1 MDDNDGLSLI
11 KLQKGSDKNEKCL
24 LNLALPLFST
34 KYFTDVYYEG
44 LFMTVAQLNR
54 TQLKEQRL
62 QDLLDSCQD
71 QVLQQIIGPFGLTPA
86 MFNDKDGGNVTTTR
100 NFEQGVTAT
109 KEDQQSYEDWQAVI
123 NGGYDRAAY
132 DAELPGKRKEIFK
145 GDKPIISQYTGNE
158 LTKDGQT
165 HLDHV
170 VAAKTIETDSRAH
183 LFMSQEQ
190 RVATANQDANLV
202 VAEGRI
208 NQSMQDKDKLE
219 WAEAQRKADKG
230 KTNAESFGVNK
241 ELLEQTDKKA
251 KKAVNGNFLNQQ
263 IKKQGAELLTTGA
276 KDAGKMALRQALGVL
291 IHELVKGVFIEIKK
305 LFNTPKEENIIDK
318 LIAAIKR
325 VAKRVLAKFKD
336 AGKSALGGGI
346 QGFFS
351 NLLTFLINNLIKTS
365 AKVVTIIRESIKS
378 IWQAVKF
385 IVNPPKNLSA
395 LEVTREVTKILTVAV
410 ATGLGMFFEE
420 AIQTFIMSIPILS
433 PIAGIIA
440 PAIAAI
446 LTGVATALL
455 VYGLDRFFD
464 WLSDDG
470 TQLLSAFENNL
481 DAMKDNINKMASWI
495 EEQYNQSQNYVEIA
509 AGYGDIQRNFDVA
522 LNANRSAL
530 QTSQQQ
536 TKRQIAFNQ
545 KLTTDVKIITNQ
557 ELDVGRLLKDYK
569 LGEH

>member
-1 MDDNDGLSLI
+1 
-11 KLQKGSDKNEKCL
+11 
-24 LNLALPLFST
+24 
-34 KYFTDVYYEG
+34 
-44 LFMTVAQLNR
+44 MTAAQLNR

-62 QDLLDSCQD
+62 QDLLESCQG
-71 QVLQQIIGPFGLTPA
+71 QVLQQIIGPFGLTSA
-86 MFNDKDGGNVTTTR
+86 MFDDKDGGNVTTTK

-109 KEDQQSYEDWQAVI
+109 EQDKQSYEQWQASN
-123 NGGYDRAAY
+123 NGDYDRTAY
-132 DAELPGKRKEIFK
+132 DAELPGKRKEMFK
-145 GDKPIISQYTGNE
+145 GDEPIISQYTGNE

-170 VAAKTIETDSRAH
+170 VAAKTIETDSKAN
-183 LFMSQEQ
+183 LFMSQDE

-202 VAEGRI
+202 AAEGNI

-219 WAEAQRKADKG
+219 WAKAQRKADKG
-230 KTNAESFGVNK
+230 KTNAESFGVDE

-251 KKAVNGNFLNQQ
+251 KDAVDGDILNAQ
-263 IKKQGAELLTTGA
+263 IRKQGAELLTTGA
-276 KDAGKMALRQALGVL
+276 KDAGKMAVRQALGVL
-291 IHELVKGVFIEIKK
+291 IHELVKGVFVEIKK
-305 LFNTPKEENIIDK
+305 LFNNPKEENIIDR

-325 VAKRVLAKFKD
+325 VAKRVAAKFKD
-336 AGKSALGGGI
+336 AGKAFVGGGV
-346 QGFFS
+346 QGFIS

-420 AIQTFIMSIPILS
+420 AIQTFIMSIPILA

-470 TQLLSAFENNL
+470 TQLLEAFENNL
-481 DAMKDNINKMASWI
+481 DAMKDNVNKMASWI
-495 EEQYNQSQNYVEIA
+495 QEQYNQSESYVEIA
-509 AGYGDIQRNFDVA
+509 AGYGDIQRSFDVA
-522 LNANRSAL
+522 VNANRSAL
-530 QTSQQQ
+530 LTSQQQ
-536 TKRQIAFNQ
+536 TKMQTNFNK
-545 KLTTDVKIITNQ
+545 KLVNDVKQLSEQ
-557 ELDVGRLLKDYK
+557 EQAAGRLLTDYK